1 MILRMNIVLNQR
13 TLCRLKTT
21 DLKKGKIKLRSIS
34 TNNIYQIYSTNQ
46 IYQLMMDLS
55 IKTSNKNNKTITNLK
70 NLQIK
75 KKLNYIAPM

>member
-1 MILRMNIVLNQR
+1 MNIVLNQR

>member
-55 IKTSNKNNKTITNLK
+55 IKTSNKINKTITNLK

>member
-21 DLKKGKIKLRSIS
+21 DLKKGKIKLRSIQ

-55 IKTSNKNNKTITNLK
+55 IKTSNKINKTITNLK